1 MDIKLMIQSSICL
14 TGIVVI
20 LAEVVVPGIIYI
32 CDKDNWE
39 G

>member
-1 MDIKLMIQSSICL
+1 MDIKLAIQSAICL

-20 LAEVVVPGIIYI
+20 LAEVVVPGVKYI
-32 CDKDNWE
+32 CNKDNWE